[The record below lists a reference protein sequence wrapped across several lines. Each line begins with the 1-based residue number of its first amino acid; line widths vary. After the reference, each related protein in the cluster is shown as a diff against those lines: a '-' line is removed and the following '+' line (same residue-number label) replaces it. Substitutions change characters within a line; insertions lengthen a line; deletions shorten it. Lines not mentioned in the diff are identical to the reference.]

1 MFMTQFEESPELVPE
16 FQAESMIFLSE
27 GREDRRVDVLL
38 WWKVNELR
46 FPNLA
51 RMARDYMAV
60 PASSVPSEQLF
71 SR

>member
-1 MFMTQFEESPELVPE
+1 MTES
-16 FQAESMIFLSE
+16 AIFLAE
-27 GREDRRVDVLL
+27 GREDQRIEVPL
-38 WWKVNELR
+38 WWKLNAHR

-71 SR
+71 SRYIPLNPSVNLKPNRRN